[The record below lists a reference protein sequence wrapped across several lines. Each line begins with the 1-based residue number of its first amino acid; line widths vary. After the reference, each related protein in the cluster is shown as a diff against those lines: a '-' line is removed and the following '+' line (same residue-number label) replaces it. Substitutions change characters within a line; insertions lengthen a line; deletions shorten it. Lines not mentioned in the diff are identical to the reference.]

1 VRSTSKKDTHLC
13 VWAAGCECNY
23 GGILKATS
31 CGSKELLLIGRCPK
45 YNKTAISLSF
55 FEVGERSEVGALE
68 KLHPSLLC
76 ITSKTPN
83 FIKKIKKLGYYLQEQ
98 KKSSTF
104 VADFG
109 YICVCVHTRE
119 KNKQKYNKNLKYH
132 AKTKSVFCAAL

>member
-1 VRSTSKKDTHLC
+1 MD
-13 VWAAGCECNY
+13 
-23 GGILKATS
+23 
-31 CGSKELLLIGRCPK
+31 
-45 YNKTAISLSF
+45 LSF
-55 FEVGERSEVGALE
+55 L
-68 KLHPSLLC
+68 

-104 VADFG
+104 VVDFD

-119 KNKQKYNKNLKYH
+119 KNKQKYNKTFRYH

>member
-1 VRSTSKKDTHLC
+1 VSSKTC
-13 VWAAGCECNY
+13 VWAAGCESNY
-23 GGILKATS
+23 GGILKAMS

-45 YNKTAISLSF
+45 YNKTALSLSF
-55 FEVGERSEVGALE
+55 FEVGEHSELGALE

-104 VADFG
+104 VADFD

-119 KNKQKYNKNLKYH
+119 
-132 AKTKSVFCAAL
+132 